1 MPKVLTTLGKYWIN
15 YYPIIAIIQF
25 HEIFVTYSEVELYKS
40 GENWCLDPDDTDIT
54 FNLFKHPA
62 HFDTIPA
69 TLYALKING
78 ITAKP
83 IENQEIFDE
92 FFKIDGDDDNLKKF
106 KIGEIIADNEVTL
119 RTQQANNYEKTL
131 LVKVEGYLALYQ
143 DLSIGKKHAL
153 KNSTQK
159 I

>member
-54 FNLFKHPA
+54 FNLFKHPV

-69 TLYALKING
+69 TLYTLKIHG

-83 IENQEIFDE
+83 CENDEIFDE
-92 FFKIDGDDDNLKKF
+92 FFKIDNEGDNLKKF
-106 KIGEIIADNEVTL
+106 KIGEIIGADDNEVTL
-119 RTQQANNYEKTL
+119 RTQQANNFEKML
-131 LVKVEGYLALYQ
+131 LVKIDGYLALYQ
-143 DLSIGKKHAL
+143 DLIIGKTLASNK
-153 KNSTQK
+153 
-159 I
+159 